1 MFSPLQAAAAQL
13 REERLV
19 AAQATKSMRDR
30 RRQRFGS
37 GKGRG
42 QAEEE
47 PQEEAGG
54 AAPDANGVDEDEDDG
69 SEEELDLLPSSVV
82 SDLAQSRSDA
92 VYREQS
98 SVVSRHLRG
107 AMDAEKKARNK
118 LPRRE
123 DGPRARRAGPVTVQ
137 VLPEPGLDGAR
148 MAADTASA
156 ASFLGSRLGAASK
169 VKRSMDML
177 GGVPGRGPAVR
188 PKIRI

>member
-1 MFSPLQAAAAQL
+1 MRTRSGSRTTTAEDAVEAEPQSAPSTEAPVSARPELQHEDSDSDDAPEEVTGASSRQAAAAQL

-98 SVVSRHLRG
+98 
-107 AMDAEKKARNK
+107 
-118 LPRRE
+118 
-123 DGPRARRAGPVTVQ
+123 
-137 VLPEPGLDGAR
+137 
-148 MAADTASA
+148 
-156 ASFLGSRLGAASK
+156 
-169 VKRSMDML
+169 
-177 GGVPGRGPAVR
+177 
-188 PKIRI
+188 